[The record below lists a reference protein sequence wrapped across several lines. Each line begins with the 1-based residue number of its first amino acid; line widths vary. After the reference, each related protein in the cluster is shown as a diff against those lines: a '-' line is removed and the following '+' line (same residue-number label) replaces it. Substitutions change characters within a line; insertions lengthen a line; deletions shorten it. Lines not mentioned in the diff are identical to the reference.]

1 MSEADFK
8 KLELGELRKNL
19 LNNII
24 RLMLIKKQLCGK
36 KYCLA
41 QTKNDMG

>member
-19 LNNII
+19 LNNIFS
-24 RLMLIKKQLCGK
+24 LVLIKKQLYGK
-36 KYCLA
+36 IYRLSL
-41 QTKNDMG
+41 TKNDMG